1 MAAKIIDGRG
11 LATILREQIAARV
24 RALTNA
30 GDQRP
35 GLAVI
40 LVGEDSASAVYV
52 RNKIRACEAAGIR
65 SFSHRFPSTVSNA
78 ELLDRIVELNAD
90 DGVHGILVQLPL
102 PPHIDLPRVLE
113 TISVDKDVDG
123 FHLYNVGGLVTGN
136 TVFSPCTPYG
146 VVKLLEAEGVSI
158 EGQNVVV
165 VGASNIVGKPMAL
178 MLMAR
183 DATVA
188 ICHAKTRDLAQF
200 TILADILVVAAGVP
214 GLIVAQMVKTGAIV
228 IDVGI
233 NRLPDGRIT
242 GDVDFAGVARKAS
255 LITPVPGGVGP
266 MTVTMLLEN
275 TVASAERSAVQARLV
290 RGTRAIAEAQPLLT
304 AL

>member
-1 MAAKIIDGRG
+1 LAAKIIDGRG
-11 LATILREQIAARV
+11 LATTLREQLAARV
-24 RALTNA
+24 RALADA
-30 GDQRP
+30 GDRLP

-40 LVGEDSASAVYV
+40 LVGEDPASAVYV
-52 RNKIRACEAAGIR
+52 RNKIRACHAAGIH
-65 SFSHRFPSTVSNA
+65 SFSHRLPSTVSNA
-78 ELLDRIVELNAD
+78 ELLGRIVELNAD
-90 DGVHGILVQLPL
+90 DDVHGILVQLPL
-102 PPHIDLPRVLE
+102 PPHIDLPRMLE
-113 TISVDKDVDG
+113 TIAVDKDVDG

-136 TVFSPCTPYG
+136 TAFSPCTPYG

-214 GLIVAQMVKTGAIV
+214 GLIVSQMVKTGAIV

-242 GDVDFAGVARKAS
+242 GDVDFEGVARKAS

-275 TVASAERSAVQARLV
+275 TVASAERAAAQ
-290 RGTRAIAEAQPLLT
+290 TRHVHGGRAAAEAEPLFAGL
-304 AL
+304 